1 MPIKKKKPTE
11 NFQNSN
17 LKRRADQGDAEA
29 QYLLGGLYDIGQDVS
44 KDYAQ
49 ARQWWK
55 KAASQGHAE
64 AQYLMGGLHDI
75 GHGVPQGYVKAR
87 QWYEKPL
94 TRVMRGHSTISGCC
108 MPKDWVSRWIQR
120 RHGSCLRKLTPSA
133 TRNRAPHEE
142 DSLV

>member
-64 AQYLMGGLHDI
+64 AQYNLGVLYAEGL
-75 GHGVPQGYVKAR
+75 GVPLDTTKAR
-87 QWYEKPL
+87 ELFEKADAQ
-94 TRVMRGHSTISGCC
+94 RYAE
-108 MPKDWVSRWIQR
+108 SR
-120 RHGSCLRKLTPSA
+120 A
-133 TRNRAPHEE
+133 A
-142 DSLV
+142 